1 MRRPRSRRRKRKERG
16 GLWPGLSRYAEAW
29 RTYVYKVRVC
39 PRAISAFDFASRPTL
54 RGKSSLATSLSLY
67 TPLSTSG
74 RWEDQVAFGE
84 AALAWV
90 LPGTCSSA
98 SGCGG
103 ALSSLAW
110 PGLPSPVVVFV
121 RPTLF
126 PLEEKELE
134 TDYYYYL
141 LREEYTTSKR
151 PYPPPGGGPSQ
162 KISFWAEEISL
173 RACPPKSQNDRQA
186 LLESLS
192 TALLPLPSPAR
203 KTEKSQAEP
212 CFPEGQVRINAR
224 AYTNAYTRT

>member
-1 MRRPRSRRRKRKERG
+1 MYIKCVCAHVPFLLSTLPPVQLYGAKALWRHLSLSIHLSRRAGDGKTKSRLGKQPWLG
-16 GLWPGLSRYAEAW
+16 SCQGLALLLPAAVELSPPWPGLAW
-29 RTYVYKVRVC
+29 
-39 PRAISAFDFASRPTL
+39 P
-54 RGKSSLATSLSLY
+54 G
-67 TPLSTSG
+67 
-74 RWEDQVAFGE
+74 
-84 AALAWV
+84 LAW
-90 LPGTCSSA
+90 PG
-98 SGCGG
+98 
-103 ALSSLAW
+103 LAW